1 MSERSVLWIFVCL
14 LAMGSL
20 RANDYTE
27 QEGRAVWESLKRQ
40 PVTENTFRAV
50 CDLMQDIGK
59 TNINLSYT
67 ILAAY
72 TPMVK
77 ATGNRAW
84 LHVLLM
90 GWAKAKESLYYFGEA
105 EVLYRQA
112 RENAAKDA
120 RMTDEALV
128 GTALMYA
135 EWGRMDSL
143 DKYVA
148 IGKRSA
154 EHAGDRENLSFL
166 YTFAS
171 MAHLTDTFALGRSLE
186 YAIYLARGLPDKN
199 ALFTARYNY
208 AVMYCQHSPQKQ
220 VAELGDLLE
229 LAKDPSLNHR
239 PRLYERTDF
248 YFRNPTASIYYQL
261 MQVNLLLTDYD
272 NAWKFAELFYEVTVK
287 PNPTGVQAPYF
298 NAEMAIIKA
307 YQGEFGKARDF
318 LRQSR
323 TLFHLPE
330 EKIPSSS
337 FFLASGM
344 VAEAEH
350 RSEQALHDYEVA
362 YKKGSTEGLH
372 LMPPDLYYAHELIVS
387 HRLKEAEKVLSGL
400 RTALPVRTYTAYGYF
415 YYKHYAELLKAL
427 GDYPGYGQALE
438 TFYSIRDS
446 LTSLNH
452 YRAIQ
457 EIEARVRLR
466 DKEQKITQLN
476 EEKESGIRNTR
487 KERIYFIIFL
497 SLATLSAVL
506 LIGYS
511 RNQYRQKRQ
520 AQQIALQKEAL
531 QENKIKEMEKQHRIG
546 IMQGA
551 IDAEENE
558 RHKIADQL
566 HDEVGAMLSL
576 ANLNVSSTLEK
587 GMADEKAEEKLQK
600 AQEILSTVSTTIRE
614 LSHRL
619 TPLVIEK
626 YGFRK
631 AIEDM
636 ADTINLSQKLKLE
649 TVIVGFD
656 EPSKYPVAYLNDLYR
671 MLQELLHNIL
681 KHAQASYAMLELVE
695 HERHISVLVEDNGI
709 GIEPE
714 GSVKENERN
723 EENEQKKEAKKN
735 GKGLDTIRSKIA
747 YLNGHIEI
755 SKNKD
760 HGTLI
765 VVELPIN

>member
-1 MSERSVLWIFVCL
+1 MLKFLPCWLICFF
-14 LAMGSL
+14 LAMVSL

-27 QEGRAVWESLKRQ
+27 KEGREAWETLKRQ
-40 PVTENTFRAV
+40 PLTEISFRAV

-77 ATGNRAW
+77 ATNNRRW

-90 GWAKAKESLYYFGEA
+90 GWAKAKESLYYFEEA
-105 EVLYRQA
+105 EGLYRQA
-112 RENAAKDA
+112 RENAAGDA
-120 RMTDEALV
+120 RLYDEALV

-148 IGKRSA
+148 IGKA
-154 EHAGDRENLSFL
+154 AAQHARDRENLSFL

-171 MAHLTDTFALGRSLE
+171 MAHLTDTLTLGRSLE
-186 YAIYLARGLPDKN
+186 HAIALATGLSNKN

-208 AVMYCQHSPQKQ
+208 AVMYCQHNPQKQ
-220 VAELGDLLE
+220 VTELGDLLE

-272 NAWKFAELFYEVTVK
+272 NAWKFAELFYDVTVK
-287 PNPTGVQAPYF
+287 PNPSGVQAPYF

-307 YQGEFGKARDF
+307 YQGEFDKAGDF
-318 LRQSR
+318 LQQSR
-323 TLFHLPE
+323 TLFRLPE

-344 VAEAEH
+344 IAEH
-350 RSEQALHDYEVA
+350 DKDYRLALHDYEIA

-372 LMPPDLYYAHELIVS
+372 LMPPDLYYAHELILS
-387 HRLKEAEKVLSGL
+387 HQLKEAEEVLKGL
-400 RTALPVRTYTAYGYF
+400 RAALPVRTYSAYGYF
-415 YYKHYAELLKAL
+415 YYKHYAELLKAK
-427 GDYPGYGQALE
+427 GDFSGYGKALE
-438 TFYSIRDS
+438 TYYAIRDS

-457 EIEARVRLR
+457 EIEAKVRLR
-466 DKEQKITQLN
+466 DKERQIVQLN
-476 EEKESGIRNTR
+476 EENEARIRNSR
-487 KERIYFIIFL
+487 RDRVYFAIFI
-497 SLATLSAVL
+497 TLSALTVLL
-506 LIGYS
+506 LIGYA
-511 RNQYRQKRQ
+511 RNQYLRKRQ
-520 AQQIALQKEAL
+520 AQQIALQREAL
-531 QENKIKEMEKQHRIG
+531 QENKLLEMGKLHRIQ

-566 HDEVGAMLSL
+566 HDEVGGMLSL
-576 ANLNVSSTLEK
+576 ATLNLSSTLEK
-587 GMADEKAEEKLQK
+587 GREDAQAEERLQK
-600 AQEILSTVSTTIRE
+600 TQEILFSVSTTIRE

-631 AIEDM
+631 AVEDM
-636 ADTINLSQKLKLE
+636 IYTINLSEKLKLE
-649 TVIVGFD
+649 GIVIGF
-656 EPSKYPVAYLNDLYR
+656 EETGQYPVAFLNDLYR
-671 MLQELLHNIL
+671 MLQELMHNIL
-681 KHAQASYAMLELVE
+681 KHANADHAMLELVE
-695 HERHISVLVEDNGI
+695 HAGQVSILVEDNGI
-709 GIEPE
+709 GIDLDK
-714 GSVKENERN
+714 SVK
-723 EENEQKKEAKKN
+723 

-747 YLNGHIEI
+747 YLNGHMEI
-755 SKNKD
+755 SKKWD

-765 VVELPIN
+765 VIELPTDKADL

>member
-1 MSERSVLWIFVCL
+1 MLKRLVLWIGFYL
-14 LAMGSL
+14 LIMGSVP
-20 RANDYTE
+20 ANDYTE
-27 QEGRAVWESLKRQ
+27 QGGRAAWEKLKRQ
-40 PVTENTFRAV
+40 PVTESSFRTV

-67 ILAAY
+67 ILAEY
-72 TPMVK
+72 TPRVK

-90 GWAKAKESLYYFGEA
+90 GWAKAKESLYYFDEA
-105 EVLYRQA
+105 EGLYRQA
-112 RENAAKDA
+112 RENAAGDT
-120 RMTDEALV
+120 RRTDEALV

-143 DKYVA
+143 NKYVA
-148 IGKRSA
+148 IGKESA

-166 YTFAS
+166 CTFAS

-186 YAIYLARGLPDKN
+186 HAICLATGLPDKN

-208 AVMYCQHSPQKQ
+208 AVMYCQHNLQKQ
-220 VAELGDLLE
+220 VAELGDLLG

-239 PRLYERTDF
+239 PRLYERTAF
-248 YFRNPTASIYYQL
+248 YFRNPIASIYYQL

-272 NAWKFAELFYEVTVK
+272 NAWKFAELFYDATVK

-307 YQGEFGKARDF
+307 YQGEFDKAGEF
-318 LRQSR
+318 LGQSR
-323 TLFHLPE
+323 SLFNLPE

-344 VAEAEH
+344 VAEHEN
-350 RSEQALHDYEVA
+350 RYELALHYYEVA

-372 LMPPDLYYAHELIVS
+372 VMPPDLYYAHELIVS
-387 HRLKEAEKVLSGL
+387 HRLKEAGKVLSGL
-400 RTALPVRTYTAYGYF
+400 RVSLPVRTYTAYGYF
-415 YYKHYAELLKAL
+415 YYKHYAELLKAK
-427 GDYPGYGQALE
+427 GDYPGYGKALE
-438 TFYSIRDS
+438 TYYSIRDS

-457 EIEARVRLR
+457 EIGTRVRIR
-466 DKEQKITQLN
+466 DKEQKIIQLN
-476 EEKESGIRNTR
+476 EEKEARIRNSR
-487 KERIYFIIFL
+487 QERMYFIIFL
-497 SLATLSAVL
+497 SLSTLSALL

-511 RNQYRQKRQ
+511 RNQYQQKRQ

-531 QENKIKEMEKQHRIG
+531 QENKILEMEKLHRIG

-566 HDEVGAMLSL
+566 HGEVGAMLSL

-587 GMADEKAEEKLQK
+587 GRNDEQAEEKLQK

-619 TPLVIEK
+619 TPLVIKK

-631 AIEDM
+631 AVEDM
-636 ADTINLSQKLKLE
+636 VDTINLSQKLKLE
-649 TVIVGFD
+649 TAIVGFNNT
-656 EPSKYPVAYLNDLYR
+656 SRYPVSYLNDLYR

-681 KHAQASYAMLELVE
+681 KHAKASYAMLELVE
-695 HERHISVLVEDNGI
+695 HKQQVSILVEDDGI
-709 GIEPE
+709 GIDVDKSMK
-714 GSVKENERN
+714 GN
-723 EENEQKKEAKKN
+723 
-735 GKGLDTIRSKIA
+735 GLDAIQSKIA

-755 SKNKD
+755 SKKKD
-760 HGTLI
+760 GGTLI
-765 VVELPIN
+765 VIELPIN